1 MIDLGLILMK
11 KGGIHMDGK
20 YNTSDDANVEMKKAL
35 SKTTP
40 RKNPNMSEAEFK
52 MKYQG
57 KKDI

>member
-1 MIDLGLILMK
+1 
-11 KGGIHMDGK
+11 MDGK

-35 SKTTP
+35 SKTKP

-57 KKDI
+57 KNEI